1 MERTLVI
8 IKPDG
13 MERNIIGD
21 VIKRFESADLRIVGL
36 KMIKADLSLM
46 KKHYPDSMIPILG
59 EKSVKAGAKVKDV
72 NKQGKKVLGWLRKFM
87 MSSPVVAMVLQGENA
102 VKKVRQIVGS
112 TDPSEADVGTIRA
125 DYSND
130 SIAVANAENR
140 TVRNIVHASGNPE
153 EAKKEISIW
162 FKDNEIF
169 G

>member
-1 MERTLVI
+1 
-8 IKPDG
+8 
-13 MERNIIGD
+13 
-21 VIKRFESADLRIVGL
+21 
-36 KMIKADLSLM
+36 
-46 KKHYPDSMIPILG
+46 
-59 EKSVKAGAKVKDV
+59 
-72 NKQGKKVLGWLRKFM
+72 

>member
-72 NKQGKKVLGWLRKFM
+72 NKQGKRVLGWLRKFM

-140 TVRNIVHASGNPE
+140 TVRNIVHASGSLD